1 VLLSGISEKLG
12 IFSAKHRSWFLFDRV
27 SRLAERGEA
36 YFCNVCLPEIGRASP
51 AVFHGL
57 GRKRSHLAS
66 AEMVRAEFVKFDQG
80 MIVGSFYRLSG
91 VVICHTSRGWSAF
104 LTTSD
109 QSTANLQP
117 RYDSRSTS
125 GYTQTLP

>member
-1 VLLSGISEKLG
+1 MRPSRTSEKLG
-12 IFSAKHRSWFLFDRV
+12 IFSAKHRSWCLFDRV
-27 SRLAERGEA
+27 ACLAGRGENH
-36 YFCNVCLPEIGRASP
+36 FCNACLPEIRRAAP

-80 MIVGSFYRLSG
+80 MIVGSFCRLSG
-91 VVICHTSRGWSAF
+91 GVFCHTSRGWSAF

-125 GYTQTLP
+125 GYTQTLL